1 MHRAP
6 VLCVRKGGRGMGKEG
21 GRSGEKEKGICCFEA
36 REEGKA
42 GALLFLSRLLFSS
55 AEKRGNFL
63 IATPDLAPPAGSEA
77 EQVALGAD
85 EEEAAASDTAGTAK
99 LSGGRKG

>member
-1 MHRAP
+1 M
-6 VLCVRKGGRGMGKEG
+6 CGKVAEEWGKREG
-21 GRSGEKEKGICCFEA
+21 GAERKKKASVASKLER
-36 REEGKA
+36 RERRV
-42 GALLFLSRLLFSS
+42 LSFSS
-55 AEKRGNFL
+55 YAFYSPAQKKKGNFL